1 MDNTNFAK
9 EQKEAYEAVKTN
21 HARIYTRPS
30 KIDNETWLNTFLHW
44 LAPEGEDAYE
54 LAVHSYSPTHEEG
67 KVKSYQEL

>member
-30 KIDNETWLNTFLHW
+30 KIDNEIWLNTFYIGW
-44 LAPEGEDAYE
+44 LQREKMRM
-54 LAVHSYSPTHEEG
+54 S
-67 KVKSYQEL
+67 